1 MSVRVSARD
10 ALVTRQEPYH
20 ARRCEDLMAFL
31 FQVSSVGSY
40 QPDSI
45 KAQVQRENIERYRFL
60 TILCSVPDVT
70 RYTGKT
76 GLIR

>member
-1 MSVRVSARD
+1 M
-10 ALVTRQEPYH
+10 E
-20 ARRCEDLMAFL
+20 FL
-31 FQVSSVGSY
+31 FQVSSAGSH
-40 QPDSI
+40 QPNSI
-45 KAQVQRENIERYRFL
+45 KAQVQRETIQPYRFL

>member
-1 MSVRVSARD
+1 MQDD
-10 ALVTRQEPYH
+10 AKF
-20 ARRCEDLMAFL
+20 LMAFL
-31 FQVSSVGSY
+31 FQVSAPGAN
-40 QPDSI
+40 QLNSI
-45 KAQVQRENIERYRFL
+45 KAQFQHETIEPYRFL

>member
-1 MSVRVSARD
+1 
-10 ALVTRQEPYH
+10 
-20 ARRCEDLMAFL
+20 MAFL
-31 FQVSSVGSY
+31 FQVSSVGSH

-45 KAQVQRENIERYRFL
+45 KAQVQRETIERYRFL

>member
-1 MSVRVSARD
+1 MV
-10 ALVTRQEPYH
+10 
-20 ARRCEDLMAFL
+20 FL
-31 FQVSSVGSY
+31 FQVSSAGLH

-45 KAQVQRENIERYRFL
+45 KAQAQRETIEPYRFQ

>member
-1 MSVRVSARD
+1 
-10 ALVTRQEPYH
+10 
-20 ARRCEDLMAFL
+20 MAFL
-31 FQVSSVGSY
+31 FQVSSAGSH
-40 QPDSI
+40 QPNSI
-45 KAQVQRENIERYRFL
+45 KALVQRKTVEPYRFL